1 MAGKYRC
8 KTYTIYLFG
17 QKFSPKLA
25 IFGPIMLDAFAEFIS
40 RENLCSPTDSVLLA
54 VSGGPDSVLLAH
66 LFAESGYR
74 IGIAHCNY
82 QLRGDDSLADEAFV
96 RQLASNMGVPF
107 FGVSFDTRKLVAG
120 SGKSVQEAARD
131 LRYEWLESIRLRE
144 GYDLIATGHHLNDSI
159 ETLLFNFAKGCGIRG
174 LHGILPKRGHLIRPL
189 LFAAKDQILGYLEGK
204 EIPYRLDR
212 SNEEEYYDRNKLRHG
227 VIPVLQSI
235 NPDFEAGAGDTIQRI
250 REAERFY
257 EFGIGEWV
265 SHVTTLQKGQLVI
278 SWEELQKS
286 PAPPTLLF
294 EILSPFGFRF
304 GQFQSLLQQKEL
316 RPGRRWYSPTHC
328 LLSDRKELLLAALN
342 EEQLSRIEIPEGSEE
357 ISLPEGI
364 LYIRYLDQAPPEW
377 PENKREVYLD
387 AEKLRFPLLL
397 RRWEAGDYFHP
408 LGLGGKSKKLQD
420 LFSDLKMS
428 GFEKEKTWILDISGQ
443 IAWVVG
449 HRMDESFKMQAAST
463 KCLHLRFDRPPAGQ

>member
-1 MAGKYRC
+1 
-8 KTYTIYLFG
+8 
-17 QKFSPKLA
+17 
-25 IFGPIMLDAFAEFIS
+25 MLQAFTAFIS
-40 RENLCSPTDSVLLA
+40 RENLCDPSDRILVAL
-54 VSGGPDSVLLAH
+54 SGGPDSVLLTH

-82 QLRGDDSLADEAFV
+82 QLRGDDSVADEAFV
-96 RQLASNMGVPF
+96 RELASNMDVPF
-107 FGVSFDTRKLVAG
+107 FGVSFDTRQLVEG
-120 SGKSVQEAARD
+120 SGKSIQEMARD

-144 GYDLIATGHHLNDSI
+144 GYDWIATGHHLNDSI

-189 LFAAKDQILGYLEGK
+189 LFAGKDQILSYLEQN
-204 EIPYRLDR
+204 EIPFRHDH
-212 SNEEEYYDRNKLRHG
+212 SNEEEYYDRNKIRHR
-227 VIPVLQSI
+227 VIPALQSI
-235 NPDFEAGAGDTIQRI
+235 NPDFEAGAADTIQRV
-250 REAERFY
+250 REAERFF
-257 EFGIGEWV
+257 EFGIREWM
-265 SHVTTLQKGQLVI
+265 SQVTRLREGQLVI

-286 PAPPTLLF
+286 PAPSTLLF

-304 GQFQSLLQQKEL
+304 GQFQSLLRQEEL

-342 EEQLSRIEIPEGSEE
+342 EAQHNKIEIPEGSEE

-364 LYIRYLDQAPPEW
+364 LYIRYLNQAPAEW
-377 PENKREVYLD
+377 PENKREVYID
-387 AEKLRFPLLL
+387 ADKLLFPLLL

-420 LFSDLKMS
+420 LYSDLKMS
-428 GFEKEKTWILDISGQ
+428 RFEKEKTWILDISGQ

-449 HRMDESFKMQAAST
+449 HRMDENFKMQPGST
-463 KCLHLRFDRPPAGQ
+463 KCLYLRFDKTPSEVS